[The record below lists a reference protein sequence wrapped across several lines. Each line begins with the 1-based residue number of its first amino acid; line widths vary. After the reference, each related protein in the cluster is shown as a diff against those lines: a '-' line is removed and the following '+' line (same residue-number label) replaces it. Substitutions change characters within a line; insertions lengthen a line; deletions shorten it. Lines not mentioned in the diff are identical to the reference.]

1 MSNFMKADYEEPKA
15 STGDWLKFEDGDT
28 HKIRLCCSFED
39 ETTAIMGWE
48 AWEAYT
54 NDDGKASNRPVRRPY
69 DAESL
74 DELMSRDRDG
84 KPKHFWCVTIW
95 HETEKKPMLWSIT
108 QRTIQKALRE
118 FAESPE
124 WGEVGDITT
133 FAINVKRTGEGL
145 DTKYSLMAIPPIGKV
160 SNEIVSTII
169 EASID
174 CRELFARDGLG
185 ENPFGVNSAED
196 KTDGIPF

>member
-1 MSNFMKADYEEPKA
+1 
-15 STGDWLKFEDGDT
+15 
-28 HKIRLCCSFED
+28 
-39 ETTAIMGWE
+39 
-48 AWEAYT
+48 
-54 NDDGKASNRPVRRPY
+54 
-69 DAESL
+69 
-74 DELMSRDRDG
+74 
-84 KPKHFWCVTIW
+84 
-95 HETEKKPMLWSIT
+95 MLWSIT